1 MKFVVEDIFDRVY
14 QAARA
19 MGTGLNRQ
27 GQASSYRNTS
37 DPTRLGQPKP
47 DKSQTPADLL
57 RGTDLGLDIY
67 KLFADNVDNI
77 LEHYKIDSLDKLAVP
92 TRHGDKTPKTGYAY
106 LDKDAL
112 SLVSPDRAQQ
122 ITTAL
127 SYTNS
132 RTSSIYKDII
142 SKGPWVS
149 ADVFRLALAAYKQ
162 RVHGFYGNVNI
173 INTLKQKLSKDPAVA
188 YSQLQW
194 ITYLIEQGANPQEL
208 VKSKL
213 PTTDKGWLQRKETL
227 NKRAANTFNK
237 ETQSL
242 LDNYKKLGYDIT
254 PIVQAAQAAKS
265 KKPIEIDPNALKTYF
280 WVAILKEAT
289 QGKQFD
295 LQSVDMKELAETLVK
310 QGRINLKQK
319 LPTMPQGELGKY
331 KDRVRAYSDMAGMDL
346 SAWEEVIQG

>member
-14 QAARA
+14 QAAQA

-37 DPTRLGQPKP
+37 APTRLGQPKP
-47 DKSQTPADLL
+47 DKSPTSADLL
-57 RGTDLGLDIY
+57 RGADLGLDIY
-67 KLFADNVDNI
+67 KLFAANVDDI

-92 TRHGDKTPKTGYAY
+92 TKGGDKNPETGYVY
-106 LDKDAL
+106 LDKNAL

-127 SYTNS
+127 SYANS

-149 ADVFRLALAAYKQ
+149 ANVFRLALAAYKQ
-162 RVHGFYGNVNI
+162 RVRGFYGNVNI
-173 INTLKQKLSKDPAVA
+173 INTLKQKLSKDPSVA

-194 ITYLIEQGANPQEL
+194 ITYLIEQGADPQEL

-213 PTTDKGWLQRKETL
+213 PTTDKGWMQRQEAL
-227 NKRAANTFNK
+227 NKGVAHTFNK

-265 KKPIEIDPNALKTYF
+265 KRPIEIDPNALKTYF

-295 LQSVDMKELAETLVK
+295 LQGVDMKELAETLVK

-319 LPTMPQGELGKY
+319 LPTMPHEELGKY
-331 KDRVRAYSDMAGMDL
+331 RDRISAYSDMAGMDL